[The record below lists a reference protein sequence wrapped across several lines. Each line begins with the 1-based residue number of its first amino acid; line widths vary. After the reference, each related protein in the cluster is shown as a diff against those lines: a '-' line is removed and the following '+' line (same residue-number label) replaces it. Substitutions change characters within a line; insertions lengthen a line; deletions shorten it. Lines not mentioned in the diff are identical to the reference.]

1 MSNAKPDPIPE
12 GYGTV
17 TPWIVTRDTA
27 RLLDFLEAAF
37 DAVELARIEVDAA
50 AHGGEAGAVAIGHAE
65 ARIGTS
71 IVMMFDSPFAVDTP
85 ALLRL
90 YVADADSTFR
100 RAVEAGATPVTE
112 VTELA
117 FGDKVGRMRDPLGN
131 VWWIQERVAELSPEE
146 IGARFA
152 DPAFGA
158 AMEYVQTSLRDGLA
172 KNA

>member
-27 RLLDFLEAAF
+27 RLLDFLKAAF

-85 ALLRL
+85 TLLRL

-100 RAVEAGATPVTE
+100 HAVEAGATPVTE
-112 VTELA
+112 ITELA
-117 FGDKVGRMRDPLGN
+117 FGDKVGRLRDP
-131 VWWIQERVAELSPEE
+131 
-146 IGARFA
+146 
-152 DPAFGA
+152 
-158 AMEYVQTSLRDGLA
+158 
-172 KNA
+172 